1 MLSAAL
7 KGNIYLFGNFLNLY
21 NQKVRILHY
30 SKKGNYVV
38 GDMSKFLKLFQL
50 ASTLPLE
57 INLKT
62 IY

>member
-21 NQKVRILHY
+21 NQKVHILHY